1 MCQVTAIEEI
11 KERLKKY
18 PELKYNVSGSTI
30 TIDAPSPDGFSV
42 SLIEGT
48 SEWIVHFDGWHEHF
62 DSKDAA
68 LNCFAFGLSDECRLE
83 ITLRGKFSYVG
94 RTVEDRQRMGIRQHN
109 RANFLSIL
117 AKKTGR
123 VSAKQCSEGHIT
135 NRCTRSR
142 GSREN

>member
-1 MCQVTAIEEI
+1 MTAIEEI

-42 SLIEGT
+42 SLIKGT

-83 ITLRGKFSYVG
+83 ITLRGKFPYGWTLQSKTDNG
-94 RTVEDRQRMGIRQHN
+94 WESDSTTGLIFFPFWRRKRVEYRRNNVLKG
-109 RANFLSIL
+109 
-117 AKKTGR
+117 T
-123 VSAKQCSEGHIT
+123 
-135 NRCTRSR
+135 
-142 GSREN
+142 

>member
-30 TIDAPSPDGFSV
+30 TIAAPSPDGFSV

-83 ITLRGKFSYVG
+83 ITLRGKFSY
-94 RTVEDRQRMGIRQHN
+94 RWTVQ
-109 RANFLSIL
+109 S
-117 AKKTGR
+117 KTDNGWESDSTTGLIFFPFWRRKR
-123 VSAKQCSEGHIT
+123 VEFRRNNVLKGT
-135 NRCTRSR
+135 
-142 GSREN
+142 